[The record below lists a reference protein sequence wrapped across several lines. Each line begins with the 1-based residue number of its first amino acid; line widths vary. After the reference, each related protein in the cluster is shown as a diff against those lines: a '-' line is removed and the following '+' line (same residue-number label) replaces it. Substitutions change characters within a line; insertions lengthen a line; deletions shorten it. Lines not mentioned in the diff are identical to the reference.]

1 MEPLPPIYTEALFPP
16 LHAELIRLLRSLES
30 SDWERSTLA
39 PRWRVRDIV
48 AHLLDNDLRRL
59 SFGRDG
65 HPLRARAPSSFADI
79 VDLINDMNAS
89 GVEYASRLSPR
100 VMTDLLE
107 LTGAWVSAYVA
118 SLPAHGK
125 ARFAVAWAGEDQS
138 ENWMDTGREYTE
150 RWHHQM
156 QIRDAVGAE
165 GLFERRWLQPLLE
178 LSVRAFRRT
187 YDGVPAAEG
196 TAVVFEVVGDEDYAW
211 SVIRDAGGWTVLRG
225 RSPHAAASLRADA
238 DTAWKLLYNALSPD
252 AARARVVITG
262 DRSLADPFLGARS
275 VMVS

>member
-1 MEPLPPIYTEALFPP
+1 MEPLTPIYTETLFPP
-16 LHAELIRLLRSLES
+16 LHAELIRLLQSLEA

-48 AHLLDNDLRRL
+48 AHLLDGDLRKL
-59 SFGRDG
+59 SLGRDG
-65 HPLRARAPSSFADI
+65 HLLTPRALSSFTDI
-79 VDLINDMNAS
+79 VALINEINAS

-107 LTGAWVSAYVA
+107 LTGTWVSSYVA
-118 SLPAHGK
+118 SLPPHGN
-125 ARFAVAWAGEDQS
+125 ARLAVAWAHEDQS

-156 QIRDAVGAE
+156 QIRHAVGAE
-165 GLFERRWLQPLLE
+165 GLFERRWLHPVLE

-187 YDGVPAAEG
+187 YDAVSAAEG
-196 TAVVFEVVGDEDYAW
+196 TAVVFEVVGDEDYVW
-211 SVIRDAGGWTVLRG
+211 SVIRDAGGWTVMRG
-225 RSPHAAASLRADA
+225 RSPHAAASLRADP

-252 AARARVVITG
+252 AARERVVISG
-262 DRSLADPFLGARS
+262 DRSLAEPLLGARS
-275 VMVS
+275 VMV

>member
-1 MEPLPPIYTEALFPP
+1 
-16 LHAELIRLLRSLES
+16 
-30 SDWERSTLA
+30 LA
-39 PRWRVRDIV
+39 TRWRVRDIV

-65 HPLRARAPSSFADI
+65 LQLTAPALSSFADI
-79 VDLINDMNAS
+79 VDLINAMNAS
-89 GVEYASRLSPR
+89 GVEYAARLSPR

-107 LTGAWVSAYVA
+107 LTGTWVSAYVA
-118 SLPAHGK
+118 ALLPHGK
-125 ARFAVAWAGEDQS
+125 ARFPVAWAGEDES

-165 GLFERRWLQPLLE
+165 GLLERRWLHPLLE
-178 LSVRAFRRT
+178 MSVRAFRRT

-196 TAVVFEVVGDEDYAW
+196 TAVAFEVGTEEDYVW
-211 SVIRDAGGWTVLRG
+211 SVIRELRGWTVMRG
-225 RSPHAAASLRADA
+225 RPLQVAASLRADP

-252 AARARVVITG
+252 AARERVVITG
-262 DRSLADPFLGARS
+262 DRSLAEPLLGTRS
-275 VMVS
+275 VMV

>member
-1 MEPLPPIYTEALFPP
+1 VEPLTPIYTEALFPP
-16 LHAELIRLLRSLES
+16 LHAELIRLLRSLEGG
-30 SDWERSTLA
+30 DWERSTLA

-48 AHLLDNDLRRL
+48 AHLLDGDLRRL
-59 SFGRDG
+59 SLGRDS
-65 HPLRARAPSSFADI
+65 HVLAARTLSSFADI
-79 VDLINDMNAS
+79 VDLINGMNAS

-107 LTGAWVSAYVA
+107 LTGAWVSGYVA
-118 SLPAHGK
+118 SLPPHGK
-125 ARFAVAWAGEDQS
+125 ARFAVAWAHEDHS

-165 GLFERRWLQPLLE
+165 GLFERRWLHPLLE

-187 YDGVPAAEG
+187 FDGVPAAEG

-211 SVIRDAGGWTVLRG
+211 SVIRDAGGWTVMRG
-225 RSPHAAASLRADA
+225 RSPHGAASLRAEP

-252 AARARVVITG
+252 AARERVVITG
-262 DRSLADPFLGARS
+262 DRSLAEPFLGARS
-275 VMVS
+275 VMV

>member
-1 MEPLPPIYTEALFPP
+1 VEPLTPIYTEALFPL
-16 LHAELIRLLRSLES
+16 LHAELIRLLRGLEA
-30 SDWERSTLA
+30 SDWGRSTLA

-48 AHLLDNDLRRL
+48 AHLLDGDLRKL
-59 SFGRDG
+59 SLGRDG
-65 HPLRARAPSSFADI
+65 HLLPPRALSSFTDI
-79 VDLINDMNAS
+79 VALINEINAS

-107 LTGAWVSAYVA
+107 LTGTWVSSYVA
-118 SLPAHGK
+118 SLPPHGK
-125 ARFAVAWAGEDQS
+125 ARLAVAWAHEDQS

-156 QIRDAVGAE
+156 QIRNAVGAE
-165 GLFERRWLQPLLE
+165 GLFERRWLHPVLE

-196 TAVVFEVVGDEDYAW
+196 TAVVFEVVGDEDYVW
-211 SVIRDAGGWTVLRG
+211 SVIRDAGGWTVMRG
-225 RSPHAAASLRADA
+225 RSPHAAASLRADP

-252 AARARVVITG
+252 AARERVVITG
-262 DRSLADPFLGARS
+262 DRSLAEPMLGARS
-275 VMVS
+275 VMV